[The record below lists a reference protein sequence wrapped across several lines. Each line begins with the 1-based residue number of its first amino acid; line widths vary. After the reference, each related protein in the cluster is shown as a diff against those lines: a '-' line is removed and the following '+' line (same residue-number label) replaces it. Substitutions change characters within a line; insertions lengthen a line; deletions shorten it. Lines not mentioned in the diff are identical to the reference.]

1 MLNST
6 IKILTAA
13 KRCFYRHGFSATTIS
28 MISKYADVSRV
39 TIHKQFCSKEQIFR
53 KVIVHYNQEMMEQS
67 ASIIACKQ
75 PCWTKIDSLLTQWG
89 DEIFKE
95 INDEIVRND
104 LIYCAK
110 QYCKDEI
117 LSMREVK
124 CNLIEQIL
132 QQGIENK
139 EICLNKLAM
148 TAHEVADLIEIT
160 FSGLVNTGRQE
171 NTEKRISSLLKVY
184 QVAAHT

>member
-6 IKILTAA
+6 IKILNAA
-13 KRCFYRHGFSATTIS
+13 KQCFYRHGFSATTIS

-53 KVIVHYNQEMMEQS
+53 KVIVHYNQEMIEQT

-75 PCWTKIDSLLTQWG
+75 PCWTKVDSLLTQWG

-95 INDEIVRND
+95 INDEVVRND
-104 LIYCAK
+104 LIYSAK
-110 QYCKDEI
+110 QYCREEI

-132 QQGIENK
+132 QQGIKNN
-139 EICLNKLAM
+139 EICLDKLAM
-148 TAHEVADLIEIT
+148 TAYEVADLIEIT

-171 NTEKRISSLLKVY
+171 NTEKRITSLLKVY